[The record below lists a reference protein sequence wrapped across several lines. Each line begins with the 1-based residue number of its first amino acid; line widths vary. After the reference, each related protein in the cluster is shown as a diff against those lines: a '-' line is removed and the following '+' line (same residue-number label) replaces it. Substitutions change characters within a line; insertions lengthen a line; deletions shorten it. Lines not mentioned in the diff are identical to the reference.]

1 MSSEDEDERR
11 LHQDKCLMGILTG
24 WFSTIQPQLVG
35 RHLNPLVKKFNV
47 ILGRQAAE
55 HKMKRK
61 RDLLSNTLIL
71 ANKNSANYIFLTFWG
86 Y

>member
-1 MSSEDEDERR
+1 M
-11 LHQDKCLMGILTG
+11 
-24 WFSTIQPQLVG
+24 QPQLVG

-47 ILGRQAAE
+47 ILGRQAAG

-71 ANKNSANYIFLTFWG
+71 ANKNSANYIFLTF
-86 Y
+86 